1 MIDAVL
7 VKNANRMMTV
17 ASLLEDGIEL
27 GFADGAK
34 GLIPY
39 SDLPEI
45 GERAALSTLELPN
58 PYEMILKTAQGATV
72 EIPWDFARHYC
83 DASYRPAVEAIA
95 MRGRLTLGQRV
106 RRLRNFAGL
115 SQDALARAAGI
126 GRVTLVRLE
135 KGEQTPRYKTLSAV
149 ARVLGVDVSELL
161 VDLEVLRQ
169 QVVREGRAGC
179 RAPWRGFGL
188 GGLLGHDCGGQV
200 GGGGTVSVRERA
212 GVSLVR
218 GGLGDVDGEPDG
230 ARGLC
235 VEAGACAG
243 FCGAV
248 CRARRGCG
256 GGECCGDVGVVCG
269 GGIGVGG
276 GGVTRVRPI
285 LWSRHFGHP

>member
-45 GERAALSTLELPN
+45 GERANLSTLELPN
-58 PYEMILKTAQGATV
+58 PYEMTLKTTQGATV

-95 MRGRLTLGQRV
+95 MRGRHTLGQRV
-106 RRLRNFAGL
+106 RRLRNTAGL

-135 KGEQTPRYKTLSAV
+135 KGGQTPRFKTLEAI
-149 ARVLGVDVSELL
+149 ARALGVGVSDLL
-161 VDLEVLRQ
+161 V
-169 QVVREGRAGC
+169 
-179 RAPWRGFGL
+179 
-188 GGLLGHDCGGQV
+188 
-200 GGGGTVSVRERA
+200 
-212 GVSLVR
+212 
-218 GGLGDVDGEPDG
+218 EPEF
-230 ARGLC
+230 L
-235 VEAGACAG
+235 
-243 FCGAV
+243 
-248 CRARRGCG
+248 
-256 GGECCGDVGVVCG
+256 
-269 GGIGVGG
+269 
-276 GGVTRVRPI
+276 
-285 LWSRHFGHP
+285 HQ